1 MMLPKEAVGIIN
13 YVFLDYEEDM
23 ILDPGDYLVLIS
35 YKYDHEEEVN
45 YEINILSID
54 DGDTATLLNDTYEGQ
69 EYFEI
74 IAYTPLDCLPN
85 NLKMFGDRVSE
96 IRKRRKDEARI

>member
-13 YVFLDYEEDM
+13 YVFLDYEEGM
-23 ILDPGDYLVLIS
+23 ILDPGDYLVLIA

-45 YEINILSID
+45 YEINVLSVD
-54 DGDTATLLNDTYEGQ
+54 EVCQAFLNDTYEGQ

-74 IAYTPLDCLPN
+74 IAYTPLDCALSH
-85 NLKMFGDRVSE
+85 LKMFGDSIME
-96 IRKRRKDEARI
+96 IRKEKGS